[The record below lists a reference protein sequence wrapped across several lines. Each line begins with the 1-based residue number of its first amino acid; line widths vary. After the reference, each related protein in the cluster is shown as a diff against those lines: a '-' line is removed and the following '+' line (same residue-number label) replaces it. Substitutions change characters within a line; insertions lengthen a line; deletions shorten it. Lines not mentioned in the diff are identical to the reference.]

1 MSAYLSP
8 VWGAGAQLFT
18 NQGVVLAGGLIY
30 TYVAGSTTAQ
40 ATWAD
45 INQVTA
51 NPNPI
56 VLDSAGRPPQQ
67 IYLDTSVNYKFVLQ
81 DSTGATIATY
91 DNITIYTSTGSSG
104 PLTATTITTTGNVAF
119 GTGLTAYGMT
129 VGGTSYFAGLATMA
143 SSLSISVSL
152 GVGTSASGTAGDIR
166 ATGNVTAYYSDKR
179 LKKDITPISDALS
192 RVGVLQGVLYKSN
205 AMAASYGYDNPNWQ
219 TGVLAQD
226 VALAL
231 PQAVFPAPFDIGQNE
246 DGTEYSKSGEDYMT
260 VKYELLVPLLIEAVK
275 ELTARVAYLEGDK

>member
-30 TYVAGSTTAQ
+30 TYVANSTTAQ
-40 ATWAD
+40 ATWTD
-45 INQVTA
+45 ITQTTPNS
-51 NPNPI
+51 NPI

-67 IYLDTSVNYKFVLQ
+67 IYLDASVNYKFVLQ

-91 DNITIYTSTGSSG
+91 DNVSIYTTTGGTGALST
-104 PLTATTITTTGNVAF
+104 TTITTSGNVAF
-119 GTGLTAYGMT
+119 GTTLGSYTMA
-129 VGGTSYFAGLATMA
+129 VGGTSYFSGLATMA
-143 SSLSISVSL
+143 SSLSIGVSL
-152 GVGTSASGTAGDIR
+152 GVGTSASGTGGDIR
-166 ATGNVTAYYSDKR
+166 ATGNITAYYSDKR
-179 LKKDITPISDALS
+179 LKKDITPIADALA

-205 AMAASYGYDNPNWQ
+205 DVAATYGYSNPNWQ

-226 VALAL
+226 VAVAL
-231 PQAVFPAPFDIGQNE
+231 PQAVFPAPFDIGQHD
-246 DGTEYSKSGEDYMT
+246 DGSEYSKSGEDYMT

-275 ELTARVAYLEGDK
+275 ELTARVSVLEAAK